1 MLSQHLRAVVPPKQL
16 CPGDQASVTG
26 VLAVLHASAAA
37 AFLARRARMNT
48 EPGLTYVGI
57 AIAEFA
63 ENRQAS
69 CACSIEVGG
78 GKVIDGL
85 M

>member
-26 VLAVLHASAAA
+26 DFAVLHG
-37 AFLARRARMNT
+37 FGRRRVSRKEARMNT

-63 ENRQAS
+63 ENRLAG
-69 CACSIEVGG
+69 C
-78 GKVIDGL
+78 GL
-85 M
+85 QHRSRWWQSD